1 MSLKH
6 CNDLK
11 DFINYSNYIVDIY
24 ENIDNLSKK
33 CKKLFAFDDMIA
45 DMLNTQKL
53 QPTVTELLIRS
64 MKTNISRF
72 LIISF
77 CCAEQYQTELHT
89 TSL

>member
-11 DFINYSNYIVDIY
+11 DFINYSNYIDDIY

-45 DMLNTQKL
+45 DMLNTKTFSQQL
-53 QPTVTELLIRS
+53 QSCLSE
-64 MKTNISRF
+64 
-72 LIISF
+72 
-77 CCAEQYQTELHT
+77 A
-89 TSL
+89 

>member
-11 DFINYSNYIVDIY
+11 DFINYSNYIDDIY

-45 DMLNTQKL
+45 DMLNTKNFSHL
-53 QPTVTELLIRS
+53 ILLCR
-64 MKTNISRF
+64 TISD
-72 LIISF
+72 
-77 CCAEQYQTELHT
+77 
-89 TSL
+89 

>member
-11 DFINYSNYIVDIY
+11 DLINYSNYIDDIY

-45 DMLNTQKL
+45 DMLNTKNFRQQL
-53 QPTVTELLIRS
+53 QSCLSE
-64 MKTNISRF
+64 
-72 LIISF
+72 
-77 CCAEQYQTELHT
+77 A
-89 TSL
+89 

>member
-11 DFINYSNYIVDIY
+11 DLINYSNYIDDIY

-45 DMLNTQKL
+45 DMLNTKTSANSYRAAYQKHENKYFSFVNYL
-53 QPTVTELLIRS
+53 ILLCR
-64 MKTNISRF
+64 TISD
-72 LIISF
+72 
-77 CCAEQYQTELHT
+77 
-89 TSL
+89 

>member
-11 DFINYSNYIVDIY
+11 DFINYSNYIDDIY

-45 DMLNTQKL
+45 DMLNTKNFRQQL
-53 QPTVTELLIRS
+53 QSCLSE
-64 MKTNISRF
+64 
-72 LIISF
+72 
-77 CCAEQYQTELHT
+77 A
-89 TSL
+89 